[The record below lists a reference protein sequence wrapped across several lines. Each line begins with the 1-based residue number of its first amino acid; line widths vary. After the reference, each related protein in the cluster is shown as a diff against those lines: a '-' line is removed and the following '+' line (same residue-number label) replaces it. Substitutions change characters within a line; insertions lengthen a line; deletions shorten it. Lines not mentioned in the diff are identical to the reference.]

1 MPGTNAG
8 TGKPLHL
15 KCAQCKKQTKRTW
28 LSGGRIIYT
37 SLTGRLVRTGKVRG
51 EPKPYGSH
59 LRMLGEHHQYE
70 CLDCGHVGWTR
81 HVDILHKPLK
91 AGNNP

>member
-8 TGKPLHL
+8 TGKPLTL
-15 KCAQCKKQTKRTW
+15 KCAKCKKIPTWYTDHQGKRDWHATP
-28 LSGGRIIYT
+28 GTI
-37 SLTGRLVRTGKVRG
+37 VRTGKVRG

-81 HVDILHKPLK
+81 HVDILRKPMK
-91 AGNNP
+91 S